1 VSELTPRRAAADDGP
16 VLNALARAAYGIY
29 VPLIGREPM
38 PMAVDWTT
46 LLQTQEVWIVD
57 GPSGEAVAS
66 LALALEPD
74 HLVIWSI
81 AVAPAHQGRGIGR
94 DLMAFA
100 ETRARALQRSGIRL
114 FTNARME
121 RNIARYRRLGY
132 LETHR
137 EPLEDGA
144 LVHMR
149 KPIMPDLPALRRWF
163 AEELRAAA
171 PVRRNESVVAAFAA
185 VPRERFLGPGP
196 WRILP
201 PKSLDAAYT
210 TPDADPHWLYHDVL
224 VVIDPSRDINN
235 GEPALWARLF
245 DRLDLRPGERVL
257 QVGAGTGYYT
267 AILAEIVGPAGRV
280 IAAEYHA
287 DLALRTREN
296 LAPWPQ
302 VQVVAGDGAAHDP
315 GEVDAV
321 IAFAGATHPAPL
333 WLERL
338 REGGRLLM
346 PLTAESSRGFM
357 LHAVRCGAAFEAGSL
372 GPCGFFRCL
381 GGRDVEAADCLLRAL
396 LRLRG
401 APIPVRSLHRGAPP
415 ARAGRRVWYAG
426 PGFWLSTVPLKSDV
440 APS

>member
-1 VSELTPRRAAADDGP
+1 
-16 VLNALARAAYGIY
+16 
-29 VPLIGREPM
+29 
-38 PMAVDWTT
+38 
-46 LLQTQEVWIVD
+46 
-57 GPSGEAVAS
+57 
-66 LALALEPD
+66 
-74 HLVIWSI
+74 
-81 AVAPAHQGRGIGR
+81 
-94 DLMAFA
+94 
-100 ETRARALQRSGIRL
+100 
-114 FTNARME
+114 ME

-137 EPLEDGA
+137 EQLQDGA

-149 KPIMPDLPALRRWF
+149 KSIAPDLPALRRWF
-163 AEELRAAA
+163 AEELRATA
-171 PVRRNESVVAAFAA
+171 PICRNESVVTAFAA
-185 VPRERFLGPGP
+185 VPRERFLGRGP

-201 PKSLDAAYT
+201 PKSMDAAYT
-210 TPDADPHWLYHDVL
+210 TPDADPRRLYHDVL

-267 AILAEIVGPAGRV
+267 AILAEIVGHAGRV
-280 IAAEYHA
+280 IATEYHA
-287 DLALRTREN
+287 DLALRAREN

-302 VQVVAGDGAAHDP
+302 VEVVTGDGAAHDP
-315 GEVDAV
+315 GAVDAV

-357 LHAVRCGAAFEAGSL
+357 LHAVRRGAAFEAGSL
-372 GPCGFFRCL
+372 GPCGFFRCV
-381 GGRDVEAADCLLRAL
+381 GGRDAEAAGRLLQAL

-415 ARAGRRVWYAG
+415 PRPGRRVWYAG
-426 PGFWLSTVPLKSDV
+426 PDFWLSTVPLKSDV